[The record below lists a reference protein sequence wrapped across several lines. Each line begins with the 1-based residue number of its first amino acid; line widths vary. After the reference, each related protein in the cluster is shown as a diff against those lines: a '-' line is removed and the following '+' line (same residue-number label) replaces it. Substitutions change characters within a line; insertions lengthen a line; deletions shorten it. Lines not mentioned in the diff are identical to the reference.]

1 MNIVPEDA
9 VGFQAWL
16 TENKACEP
24 ARTWAEGKTLPEVW
38 SQCENGDWLMWLLNK
53 AGYTWNLVTWDEYI
67 RIIIIASTAEYEHAC
82 ALTMAEYKRIC
93 ANTTRLLIPYPFKD
107 IK

>member
-1 MNIVPEDA
+1 
-9 VGFQAWL
+9 
-16 TENKACEP
+16 
-24 ARTWAEGKTLPEVW
+24 LPEVW
-38 SQCENGDWLMWLLNK
+38 SQCERSDWLMWLLNK
-53 AGYTWNLVTWDEYI
+53 AGYTWNPVTWNEYI
-67 RIIIIASTAEYEHAC
+67 RIIIITSTAEYEHAC

>member
-1 MNIVPEDA
+1 
-9 VGFQAWL
+9 
-16 TENKACEP
+16 
-24 ARTWAEGKTLPEVW
+24 
-38 SQCENGDWLMWLLNK
+38 MWLLNK
-53 AGYTWNLVTWDEYI
+53 AGYTWNLVTWNEYI
-67 RIIIIASTAEYEHAC
+67 RIITPVWDEYEHVC